1 MKNFLIIFFVLLVHS
16 QVLANNNQDSK
27 IINSVSDQ
35 LETLQDLFESGVL
48 SGYEYEAEKRKILN
62 K

>member
-16 QVLANNNQDSK
+16 QVLANNHQDSK

>member
-16 QVLANNNQDSK
+16 QLLANNNQDSK

>member
-16 QVLANNNQDSK
+16 QLLANNNQDSK

-48 SGYEYEAEKRKILN
+48 SGYEYETEKKKILN